1 MFLLR
6 AARASDLAA
15 LLELARFLDS
25 PNLPCDR
32 EFLAARLE
40 RCTAA
45 FARPGPPSAERE
57 YQFVLVDEAEHVIG
71 TCAILSKHGTP
82 GMPHVFL
89 LVGQEKREARS
100 LRVRMDHMTFQLGYT
115 EDGPTEIGALV
126 LHPDARGKPGWPGR
140 LLSWGRFAFIALHR
154 TSFES
159 RVLAEMRAALD
170 PQGRSAF
177 WDAFGGRFTGISYA
191 EADRRSVTDKS
202 FILEL
207 FPSTPFYAT
216 LLPPE
221 VAARIGKVHPETVP
235 AVRLLEHAGMR
246 ASGEID
252 PFDAGPFYGAA
263 MDDVVPVRE
272 TVVGRLAGEAPP
284 DDAPLAILSTLDDG
298 AFRAV
303 AVPCA
308 KQGTEIRAPKDAVR
322 RLELREGDEVAWT
335 PLPPP
340 SERKPR

>member
-6 AARASDLAA
+6 AARESDLGA
-15 LLELARFLDS
+15 LLELARYLDS

-32 EFLAARLE
+32 AFLAARLE
-40 RCTAA
+40 RSTAA
-45 FARPGPPSAERE
+45 FAPLGRPSVERE
-57 YQFVLVDEAEHVIG
+57 YQFVLVDESERVIG

-89 LVGQEKREARS
+89 LVGQEKRDSRS
-100 LRVRMDHMTFQLGYT
+100 LRVCMQHMTFRLGFT

-140 LLSWGRFAFIALHR
+140 LLSWGRFAFMALHR
-154 TSFES
+154 GAFES

-191 EADRRSVTDKS
+191 EADRRSATDKS

-221 VAARIGKVHPETVP
+221 VAAQIGKVHPETVP

-246 ASGEID
+246 FIGEID
-252 PFDAGPFYGAA
+252 PFDAGPFYGAP
-263 MDDVVPVRE
+263 MDEVVPVRD
-272 TVVGRLAGEAPP
+272 TTVGRLGKDAPP
-284 DDAPLAILSTLDDG
+284 DDAPLAILSAVDDG

-303 AVPCA
+303 AVPCLRE
-308 KQGTEIRAPKDAVR
+308 GGEIRVPKDAGR
-322 RLELREGDEVAWT
+322 RLGVREGDEVAWT

-340 SERKPR
+340 SAKAR

>member
-1 MFLLR
+1 MD
-6 AARASDLAA
+6 DLGA

-40 RCTAA
+40 RSSAS
-45 FARPGPPSAERE
+45 FERPGPPSAERE
-57 YQFVLVDEAEHVIG
+57 YQFVLTDESERVIG

-89 LVGQEKREARS
+89 LVRQEERQGSK
-100 LRVRMDHMTFQLGYT
+100 LRVRMQHLTFQLGYT

-126 LHPDARGKPGWPGR
+126 LHPDVRGRPGWPGR

-154 TSFES
+154 TQFEG

-177 WDAFGGRFTGISYA
+177 WDAFGGRFTSISYA
-191 EADRRSVTDKS
+191 EADRRSATDKS

-207 FPSTPFYAT
+207 FPNTPFYAT

-221 VAARIGKVHPETVP
+221 VAAQIGKVHPETVP
-235 AVRLLEHAGMR
+235 AVRLLESAGLR
-246 ASGEID
+246 FIAEID

-263 MDDVVPVRE
+263 MDEVFPIRDTITAE
-272 TVVGRLAGEAPP
+272 LDSGSPP
-284 DDAPLAILSTLDDG
+284 DDAALAILSTVQDG
-298 AFRAV
+298 QFRAV
-303 AVPCA
+303 AAPCMRENGA
-308 KQGTEIRAPKDAVR
+308 VIVPKDVCR
-322 RLELREGDEVAWT
+322 RLHLRGGGEIAWT
-335 PLPPP
+335 PLPAP
-340 SERKPR
+340 SRKPS